1 MNSLLAILAP
11 IAVMLPGLAGIEAA
25 QRMEHRSFDAAMPV
39 SAAVTTTPAAPQ
51 SLEPVVPPKADVAA
65 EVNAPVRQVSIEQ
78 RITIRVSPRNIAP
91 AALVAAPLD
100 VAAPQ
105 AKWKKM
111 GKCLPMSSIAGV
123 QTAGDKLVLYLRDN
137 RIVSATL
144 EKACRAADFYSGF
157 YVARSEDGKLCTG
170 RDELLSRSGANCQLS
185 GLRQLVVKDD

>member
-25 QRMEHRSFDAAMPV
+25 QRTAPHAFDMPANV
-39 SAAVTTTPAAPQ
+39 TPAPTVPQ
-51 SLEPVVPPKADVAA
+51 SIDPVVPPKAADVVA
-65 EVNAPVRQVSIEQ
+65 ETDEPVRQVSIEQ

-91 AALVAAPLD
+91 TALAAIPMAPD
-100 VAAPQ
+100 APRTS
-105 AKWKKM
+105 WKKM
-111 GKCLPMSSIAGV
+111 GKCLPVSAIAGV
-123 QTAGDKLVLYLRDN
+123 QTSGDKLVLYLRDN

-157 YVARSEDGKLCTG
+157 YLARSEDGKLCTG
-170 RDELLSRSGANCQLS
+170 RDQLLSRSGANCQLS